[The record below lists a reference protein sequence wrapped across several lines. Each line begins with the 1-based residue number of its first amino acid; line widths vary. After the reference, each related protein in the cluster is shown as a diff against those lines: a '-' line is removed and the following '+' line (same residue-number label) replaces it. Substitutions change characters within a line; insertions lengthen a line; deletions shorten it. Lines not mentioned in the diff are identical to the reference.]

1 MKTTPT
7 ATAAKDE
14 RMATNV
20 LRRKMAE
27 STKFVRRLSVG
38 AEVQP
43 HGGVHFR
50 VWAPRCQNVQ
60 LQISSR
66 EKRIGPPQTMDAEEN
81 GFFSLFLEDAA
92 AGDRY
97 WFLLNKDDKHYPD
110 PASRFQPE
118 GPHGPSE
125 VVDPAAFKWCDAA
138 WPGVKLAGQVIYEF
152 HLGTLTHEGTWAAA
166 ERELAELKEA
176 GITLLEVMPV
186 AEFPGRFN
194 WGYDGVDLYAPTHG
208 YGRPDDMRRFV
219 NRAHELGMGVILDV
233 VYNHIGPDGNYLK
246 QFAEEYFTAK
256 HTTDWGEAINFY
268 ARGCE
273 PVRDF
278 FIQNAGYWIDEFH
291 LDGLRLDATQNIY
304 DESPDHVIAALAR
317 HAREKAGKRTIVIVA
332 ENETQEAKL
341 VRPASKGGYELDGVW
356 NDDFHHSA
364 VVALRGHNEAY
375 YSDYLGRAEELLTAC
390 KHGYIYQG
398 QWSQWQNKRRGTP
411 CRDVPPWAFV
421 TFLENHDQVSNSLT
435 GQRVRELTSAARY
448 RAMTA
453 LLLLGPGTPMLFHG
467 QEFGATTPYLF
478 FADHHAELA
487 PLVHKGRKEFLSQ
500 FPSIAT
506 KETQAIIDDPS
517 KVATFER
524 SRLNLTERK
533 NNESIYR
540 LHKDLLKLR
549 RDEPALKPQ
558 NQPWYEGAVLS
569 EHAFLL
575 RYFGTSPRED
585 RLLLVNLGPD
595 FHYCPLA
602 EPLLAPPEAARW
614 RIQWSSED
622 VRYGGLG
629 TPVLVMHEDWTLL
642 GESALWLAPE
652 VRS

>member
-1 MKTTPT
+1 MLK
-7 ATAAKDE
+7 TAAGKDE
-14 RMATNV
+14 RKGMDI
-20 LRRKMAE
+20 LRDSVGDFGAYK
-27 STKFVRRLSVG
+27 RRLSVG
-38 AEVQP
+38 TEVQP
-43 HGGVHFR
+43 GGGVHFR

-60 LQISSR
+60 VQINSR
-66 EKRIGPPQTMDAEEN
+66 GRGIDQPRSMEAEES
-81 GFFSLFLEDAA
+81 GFFSLFVKEAG
-92 AGDRY
+92 AGDLY
-97 WFLLNKDDKHYPD
+97 WLLLNNDEKRYPD

-118 GPHGPSE
+118 GPHGPSQ
-125 VVDPAAFKWCDAA
+125 VVDPVGFQWTDAA

-152 HLGTLTHEGTWAAA
+152 HLGTLTGEGTWAAA

-186 AEFPGRFN
+186 AEFPGKFN
-194 WGYDGVDLYAPTHG
+194 WGYDGVDLYAPAHV
-208 YGRPDDMRRFV
+208 YGQPDEMRRFV
-219 NRAHELGMGVILDV
+219 NRAHALGMGVILDV

-246 QFAEEYFTAK
+246 QFAEEYFTAE
-256 HTTDWGEAINFY
+256 HTTDWGEALNFY

-304 DESPDHVIAALAR
+304 DESDDHVIAALAR
-317 HAREKAGKRTIVIVA
+317 QAREKAGRRSIVIVA
-332 ENETQEAKL
+332 ENEPQEAKL
-341 VRPASKGGYELDGVW
+341 VRPASQGGYGLDGVW

-364 VVALRGHNEAY
+364 VVALRGRNEAY
-375 YSDYLGRAEELLTAC
+375 YSDYLGRAEELLSAT
-390 KHGYIYQG
+390 KNGYLYQG
-398 QWSQWQNKRRGTP
+398 QWSQWQGKRRGTP
-411 CRDVPPWAFV
+411 CRDVPPWAFI

-435 GQRVRELTSAARY
+435 GERMHELTGGGRY

-506 KETQAIIDDPS
+506 KESQAIIDDPA
-517 KVATFER
+517 KPQTFER
-524 SRLNLTERK
+524 CRLDLTERK
-533 NNESIYR
+533 TNEPIYR
-540 LHKDLLKLR
+540 LHKDLLRLR
-549 RDEPALKPQ
+549 REEPTLKPQ
-558 NQPWYEGAVLS
+558 DERWYDGAILN
-569 EHAFLL
+569 ERAFLL
-575 RYFGTSPRED
+575 RYFGATERED
-585 RLLLVNLGPD
+585 RMLIVNLGPD

-602 EPLLAPPEAARW
+602 EPLLAPPEGTRW
-614 RIQWSSED
+614 TIRWSSEN

-629 TPVLVMHEDWTLL
+629 TPELVMHEDWKLL
-642 GESALWLAPE
+642 GESSLWLAPE